1 MTSIDDPLPGT
12 SGMSASHPI
21 DRPTHHHIQHPMHD
35 PTESDTSDDD
45 DDVIVNVSN
54 ISIVPIHIYI
64 FIQYTYILYCLSFF
78 FS

>member
-1 MTSIDDPLPGT
+1 MASIDDPLPGT

-21 DRPTHHHIQHPMHD
+21 DHPTHHHIQHPMHD

-45 DDVIVNVSN
+45 DDAIVNVSN

-64 FIQYTYILYCLSFF
+64 LSNIHTFDIVYLSFF
-78 FS
+78 S